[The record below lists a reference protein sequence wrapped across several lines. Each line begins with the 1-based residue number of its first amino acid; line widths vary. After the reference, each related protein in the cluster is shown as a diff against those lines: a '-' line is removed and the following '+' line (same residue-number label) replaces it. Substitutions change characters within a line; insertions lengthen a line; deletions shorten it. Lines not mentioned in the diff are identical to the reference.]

1 MTSQD
6 EALLFRATPVEGL
19 SDFIETDKPATLR
32 EEVKRSM
39 AAYFDQLGG
48 QDPTEIY
55 QLVMNE
61 VEAPLLEIVMQRADF
76 NQCRAAT
83 MLGINRGTLRKKLKQ
98 YGLL

>member
-6 EALLFRATPVEGL
+6 DALLFRATPVEGL
-19 SDFIETDKPATLR
+19 SDFLESEEPIPLR
-32 EEVKRSM
+32 EQVRRAM
-39 AAYFDQLGG
+39 AVYFRQLDDQVPS
-48 QDPTEIY
+48 DIY

-61 VEAPLLEIVMQRADF
+61 VEAPLLEMVMQQADH
-76 NQCRAAT
+76 NQSKAAT